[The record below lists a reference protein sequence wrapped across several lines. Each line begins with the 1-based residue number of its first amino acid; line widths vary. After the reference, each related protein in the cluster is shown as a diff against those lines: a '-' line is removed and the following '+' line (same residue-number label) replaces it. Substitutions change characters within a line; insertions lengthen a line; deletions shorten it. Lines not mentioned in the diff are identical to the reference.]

1 MRNAEYFHRREYSMI
16 LASIDFVAT
25 KSVTERSIMNRD
37 NFIKIRVTADEMS
50 VIKKRAENAGMNV
63 SKFIRTLVLNGK
75 IILYDT
81 ENIYRFNQLMR
92 SVGTNINQ
100 IAAVANSEK
109 SVYKNDIDSLRR
121 EIEKISADF
130 KSCISPLK
138 SNEI

>member
-1 MRNAEYFHRREYSMI
+1 
-16 LASIDFVAT
+16 
-25 KSVTERSIMNRD
+25 MNRD

-50 VIKKRAENAGMNV
+50 VIKKKAENAGMNV
-63 SKFIRTLVLNGK
+63 SKFIRTLTLNGK

-121 EIEKISADF
+121 EVEKISAEF

-138 SNEI
+138 SAEI

>member
-1 MRNAEYFHRREYSMI
+1 MI

>member
-1 MRNAEYFHRREYSMI
+1 
-16 LASIDFVAT
+16 
-25 KSVTERSIMNRD
+25 MNRD

-50 VIKKRAENAGMNV
+50 VIKKRAKNAGMNV
-63 SKFIRTLVLNGK
+63 SKFIRTLALNGK

-121 EIEKISADF
+121 EVEKISAEF

-138 SNEI
+138 SAEI